1 MATTYTIT
9 NSFTAG
15 TTAVA
20 SQVNQNFTDILTAIN
35 GLDAANLTSNSVP
48 LARIS
53 GLTTTQFAASVVD
66 TDDTLAADS
75 DTRLPS
81 QSAVKDYVTNTISA
95 RVGAT
100 TMSPISYAAE
110 ESVTLPN
117 GFIIKQGSTA
127 VSSNGNNTITF
138 GTAFPTTCVN
148 AIACGGKSSET
159 DYDYQLIT
167 HTFAAATFQVRTR
180 LADRHTPVR
189 WVAFG
194 Y

>member
-53 GLTTTQFAASVVD
+53 GLTTTQFAANVVD

-81 QSAVKDYVTNTISA
+81 QSAVKDYVTNTIQA
-95 RVGAT
+95 AVGAT
-100 TMSPISYAAE
+100 TISPTSYAAE
-110 ESVTLPN
+110 ESVTFTN
-117 GFIIKQGSTA
+117 GRIEKQGNATYLGSDLTVTFA
-127 VSSNGNNTITF
+127 V
-138 GTAFPTTCVN
+138 AFPT
-148 AIACGGKSSET
+148 ACTRVIVSLNDSAWNIH
-159 DYDYQLIT
+159 YAPVLISK
-167 HTFAAATFQVRTR
+167 AAANFVVSSGNATSLSIDWF
-180 LADRHTPVR
+180 AI
-189 WVAFG
+189 G

>member
-53 GLTTTQFAASVVD
+53 GLTTTQFAANVVD

-81 QSAVKDYVTNTISA
+81 QSAVKDYVTNTI
-95 RVGAT
+95 
-100 TMSPISYAAE
+100 AAE
-110 ESVTLPN
+110 LDNVFGAWASKTNDTSYLAASDGFVCALGGLGEDVTGYTDSSDPPTTVRIWGWANAGAKDSVTM
-117 GFIIKQGSTA
+117 
-127 VSSNGNNTITF
+127 
-138 GTAFPTTCVN
+138 
-148 AIACGGKSSET
+148 
-159 DYDYQLIT
+159 
-167 HTFAAATFQVRTR
+167 
-180 LADRHTPVR
+180 PVR
-189 WVAFG
+189 KSDYWKITGASTVYWLPIGAA
-194 Y
+194 